1 MRIHRDELLEA
12 IERVA
17 TERFSGS
24 GGPGGQHV
32 NKTSSKV
39 TLRVPLSEL
48 PLSAEEQERAAHR
61 LSGRVNETG
70 ELIIHSSDTRSQTGN
85 RRRAHE
91 RAADLILES
100 IVPRKKRKPTRPT
113 RAAKERRMES
123 KKRRGE
129 KKRLRKPPEGP

>member
-1 MRIHRDELLEA
+1 MIHRDTLMQA
-12 IERVA
+12 IERTA

-48 PLSAEEQERAAHR
+48 PLSEEEHERAAQT

-70 ELIIHSSDTRSQTGN
+70 ELIIHSSETRSQTGN
-85 RRRAHE
+85 RRRAYE
-91 RAADLILES
+91 RAADLILQS
-100 IVPRKKRKPTRPT
+100 IVARKKRKPTRPT
-113 RAAKERRMES
+113 RAAKERRVEH